1 MFDMFDRRRSGWFIT
16 FIEEL
21 ATVDELA
28 PVEEDGAAVEFVFAI
43 VEFCTGILGFDI
55 MKSFLKDCKIQ
66 SRCLSMIELRIKI
79 CLYEEK
85 IWEEKNRVTERERE
99 REREERREMIF
110 YFLNTIN
117 WDYNHIYNAIA

>member
-1 MFDMFDRRRSGWFIT
+1 MFDMFERRRSGWFIT

-43 VEFCTGILGFDI
+43 VEFCTGISGSDT
-55 MKSFLKDCKIQ
+55 MKTFLKDCKIQ
-66 SRCLSMIELRIKI
+66 SRCLSMIELKIKI

-99 REREERREMIF
+99 REREREKKEMIF
-110 YFLNTIN
+110 FSWIQ
-117 WDYNHIYNAIA
+117 